1 MTDCPNGEVRDALP
15 DYLNDRLDTARRRE
29 VESHLAGCDACREE
43 LALLRTLRVTMR
55 RAPAVNVEAIAAAIP
70 AYRAPVRRGWSAG
83 WRVAA
88 AVAALAVGGTS
99 IALLRAR
106 TSDKPVDVSPYV
118 IGVRTPRPDPAPAA
132 APPSTRAV
140 QAPTRPAPVA
150 APIQPVAARELAM
163 ASGSIGEL
171 SDAELSALVDDIES
185 LDALPTA
192 DVEGAEPVSVAA
204 PEGI

>member
-15 DYLNDRLDTARRRE
+15 DYLNDRLDTTRRRE

-43 LALLRTLRVTMR
+43 LSLLRALRTSMR
-55 RAPAVNVEAIAAAIP
+55 RAPSVNVEAIAAAIP
-70 AYRAPVRRGWSAG
+70 AYRAPVRRGWSTG

-88 AVAALAVGGTS
+88 AVVALAAGGTS

-106 TSDKPVDVSPYV
+106 TSVERVDVSPYV
-118 IGVRTPRPDPAPAA
+118 TVVQTPRPEPVPSVAT
-132 APPSTRAV
+132 PPSRAV
-140 QAPTRPAPVA
+140 ERPDRPTPVA
-150 APIQPVAARELAM
+150 EPSQVVAPRELAM
-163 ASGSIGEL
+163 AGGSIGEL
-171 SDAELSALVDDIES
+171 SDAELSALDDDIES
-185 LDALPTA
+185 LDALPAA